1 MYSLKEQH
9 PEWYHAT
16 DYRWLEQETAHK
28 TYPAAMGEI
37 YARVNELDDIHR
49 RDMASWADDD
59 DYHRDDY

>member
-28 TYPAAMGEI
+28 TYPAVMGEI
-37 YARVNELDDIHR
+37 YAMANELDDIHR

-59 DYHRDDY
+59 DYPRDDY